1 MYKIYKFIQSTTLQF
16 RDISKI
22 SDKTERILLT
32 QKQDELIYRYNFF
45 ILSLRR
51 MLHKKQFRK
60 ILNEIET
67 CYPIYQTLTTHIHS
81 LYIIKAQCILKI
93 INKKL
98 KDHPLELLNEKSRQN
113 FSIHFWFNHLFFTLE
128 QLVLSLRPSLN
139 NTINMNTEN
148 TFDII
153 EQVVQLHLDM
163 LYHLAKYSYHTKQI
177 PQLLSYFAMVDNI
190 KYFYIYSKHP
200 RTLNI
205 MRRLYLMRANVLIS
219 NYDYDSSL
227 KYQRLAMELSF
238 REFFILVDFDE
249 GLSQF
254 NKMSNKTL
262 LFKKLLKENFID
274 LIVSFY
280 LRGVCYEHL
289 GNLSKAIEAYKQ
301 SKWFSVKFLMESEN
315 ELALF
320 CVRLERRAF
329 MYYTMINKIKKK
341 IETKEKQK
349 KRREEMRKLYLTQDG
364 SGFNLMNGN
373 NINNNYNKLKNVEF
387 FKRIVKSDKF
397 KDYNKL
403 EQLLGSFKFSHIEE
417 MNADNKKDKPKTN
430 FIMSTIKMINTLL
443 KRDFIDI
450 VNGMNKIEI
459 NKLDSNNYDKIRKKI
474 VELNQQ
480 ENNNNN
486 NNNASIDIKRSHHIN
501 RSRSSKHIQTRTISK
516 SFGAPSLRYLPNKVE
531 KLTYDDEIFS
541 KSYVK
546 KKNYLENYNQKETSF
561 LKKILILKRNE
572 IESKHTLPDPSKIK
586 KEAEQDFAV
595 KLILAK
601 SQETGNLLSKL
612 LTRSKTTA
620 QFISSKHN
628 KQTITTKSNNNNT
641 TLLDNINDISKSCFI
656 FRRNNKP
663 DLSDSMTVSKLN
675 NDMIK
680 KLNKEYEELTQKAN
694 KIDNHNHHHKQKR
707 PNKQYKKVVTLNKK
721 WNDLLPSE
729 DFYYK

>member
-1 MYKIYKFIQSTTLQF
+1 MYKIHKFIQNTFLQF
-16 RDISKI
+16 RDISTI
-22 SDKTERILLT
+22 TDKTERKFLI
-32 QKQDELIYRYNFF
+32 QKHDDLISRYNFF

-60 ILNEIET
+60 VINEIET
-67 CYPIYQTLTTHIHS
+67 CYPFYQTLTTHIHT

-98 KDHPLELLNEKSRQN
+98 KDHPLEILNEKSRQS

-128 QLVLSLRPSLN
+128 QVVLSLRPNLN
-139 NTINMNTEN
+139 TTIDINTEQ

-163 LYHLAKYSYHTKQI
+163 LYHLSKYAYHTKQI
-177 PQLLSYFAMVDNI
+177 PQLLTYFAMVDNI
-190 KYFYIYSKHP
+190 KYFYTYSKNP

-227 KYQRLAMELSF
+227 KYQRSAMDLCF

-254 NKMSNKTL
+254 NKMCNKTL

-274 LIVSFY
+274 LVVSFY

-301 SKWFSVKFLMESEN
+301 SRWFSVKFLMESEN

-329 MYYTMINKIKKK
+329 IYYAMINKIKKI
-341 IETKEKQK
+341 IETKEKQR
-349 KRREEMRKLYLTQDG
+349 KRKEDMRKLYLMQDG
-364 SGFNLMNGN
+364 NSFNLFNGNN

-387 FKRIVKSDKF
+387 FKRIIKSDKF
-397 KDYNKL
+397 KDFSKL

-417 MNADNKKDKPKTN
+417 MNGDNKKGKPKTN

-459 NKLDSNNYDKIRKKI
+459 NKLDTNNYDKIRKKI

-480 ENNNNN
+480 DNNHN
-486 NNNASIDIKRSHHIN
+486 NNNASIDMKHSHIIN

-546 KKNYLENYNQKETSF
+546 KKTYLENYNQKETSF

-572 IESKHTLPDPSKIK
+572 IESEHTLPDPSKIK
-586 KEAEQDFAV
+586 KDAEQDFAV

-601 SQETGNLLSKL
+601 SQETGNILSKL
-612 LTRSKTTA
+612 LTRSKTTS
-620 QFISSKHN
+620 QFISSKYN
-628 KQTITTKSNNNNT
+628 KQTNTTKSNNN
-641 TLLDNINDISKSCFI
+641 TLQQYSLDDINDISKSCFV

-680 KLNKEYEELTQKAN
+680 KLNKEYEELTQKV
-694 KIDNHNHHHKQKR
+694 KKFDHHKQKR
-707 PNKQYKKVVTLNKK
+707 PYKQYKKVITLNKK
-721 WNDLLPSE
+721 WNDSLPSE